1 MQPDFSS
8 PTGGWKNLIDEFK
21 RGPEFASIIRAVEES
36 DSPVYPPQPFR
47 AFEKTDLEEVKV
59 VVIGQDP
66 YHTPG
71 KAMGLA
77 FSVPS
82 NEKTPPSL
90 RNIFKELEAEYGRRR
105 TNTDLTDWAEQGVFL
120 INASLTVEKGRPL
133 SHSRLGWQKLVD
145 EAVSKI
151 AARGRV
157 VFLLWGRDARAR
169 KTIIDKSRGRD
180 VLVLES
186 NHPSPLSAGKGDE
199 PFLGCGHFKRANE
212 FLESIGGVPIDWIGT
227 EKSEDLFS

>member
-1 MQPDFSS
+1 MRPDFSS
-8 PTGGWKNLIDEFK
+8 PEGGWNGLIEDFKRTDEFAAILK
-21 RGPEFASIIRAVEES
+21 AVDES
-36 DSPVYPPQPFR
+36 DSPVYPPRPFK
-47 AFEKTDLEEVKV
+47 AFEATDLEDVKV

-77 FSVPS
+77 FSVPAQ
-82 NEKTPPSL
+82 EKIPPSL
-90 RNIFKELEAEYGRRR
+90 RNIFKELEAEYGEKR
-105 TNTDLTDWAEQGVFL
+105 TNNDLSDWAEQGVFL
-120 INASLTVEKGRPL
+120 INASLTVVQGRPL

-151 AARGRV
+151 ARRGKA

-169 KTIIDKSRGRD
+169 RRIIDEVRGPD

-199 PFLGCGHFKRANE
+199 PFLGCGHFKKANE
-212 FLESIGGVPIDWIGT
+212 FLAAIGCAQINWIGRA
-227 EKSEDLFS
+227 EQESLF

>member
-1 MQPDFSS
+1 MKPDFAS
-8 PTGGWKNLIDEFK
+8 PSGGWRDLIEDFK
-21 RGPEFASIIRAVEES
+21 QTKEFAAIVKAVDES
-36 DSPVYPPQPFR
+36 ESPVYPPRPFK
-47 AFEKTDLEEVKV
+47 AFEATDLEDVKV

-77 FSVPS
+77 FSVPAH
-82 NEKTPPSL
+82 EKIPPSL
-90 RNIFKELEAEYGRRR
+90 RNIFKELEAEYGEKR
-105 TNTDLTDWAEQGVFL
+105 TSNDLTDWAEQGVFL
-120 INASLTVEKGRPL
+120 INASLTVVQGRPL
-133 SHSRLGWQKLVD
+133 SHSKLGWQKLVD

-151 AARGRV
+151 ARRGRV

-169 KTIIDKSRGRD
+169 RKIIEEAAGSE

-199 PFLGCGHFKRANE
+199 PFLGCGHFKKANE
-212 FLESIGGVPIDWIGT
+212 YLESIGLDPIDWIGR
-227 EKSEDLFS
+227 SGQGRLF